1 MPATPPVLMP
11 ALDICRVV
19 SGSMAEKKSDRGNN
33 EIKLKS
39 KLLNDVSLSE
49 NVLDCS
55 VKNITIPK

>member
-39 KLLNDVSLSE
+39 K
-49 NVLDCS
+49 
-55 VKNITIPK
+55 